1 MTSLEVRVNNA
12 LDDAEE
18 SDLGAVGL
26 HSSDLEIVFDGS
38 DQTVGM
44 RFNNLTIPQS
54 AIITEAYIQFKVD
67 EGASIATNLII
78 SAEATDN
85 SGAFESST
93 QNISS
98 RPRTN
103 ESIAWS
109 PVAWLTIGEAGI
121 DQRTPN
127 LAPVIQEVISRSG
140 WVSGNSLSII
150 IAGSGE
156 RVAES
161 YNGDPGGAPL
171 LHIEYRMDG
180 ATSTPVPTA
189 TNTPVPSPTPTPSGE
204 VASLEVRVNNAL
216 DDAEESDLGAVGL
229 HSSDLEIVFDG
240 SDQTVG
246 MRFNNLTIPQS
257 AIITE
262 AYIQFKVDEGASIA
276 TNLIISAEA
285 TDNSGAFESSAQNI
299 SSRPRTNESIAWSP
313 VAWLTIGEAGIDQRT
328 PNLAPVIQEVIS
340 RSGWVSGNSL
350 SIIIAGS
357 GERVAESYNGDPG
370 GAPLLHIE
378 YQE

>member
-1 MTSLEVRVNNA
+1 M
-12 LDDAEE
+12 
-18 SDLGAVGL
+18 
-26 HSSDLEIVFDGS
+26 
-38 DQTVGM
+38 
-44 RFNNLTIPQS
+44 
-54 AIITEAYIQFKVD
+54 
-67 EGASIATNLII
+67 
-78 SAEATDN
+78 
-85 SGAFESST
+85 
-93 QNISS
+93 
-98 RPRTN
+98 
-103 ESIAWS
+103 
-109 PVAWLTIGEAGI
+109 
-121 DQRTPN
+121 
-127 LAPVIQEVISRSG
+127 
-140 WVSGNSLSII
+140 SGNSLSILI
-150 IAGSGE
+150 TGSGE

-171 LHIEYRMDG
+171 LHVEYRTNG

-189 TNTPVPSPTPTPSGE
+189 TNTPVPSPSPTLSGE
-204 VASLEVRVNNAL
+204 VASFEVRVNNTL
-216 DDAEESDLGAVGL
+216 DDAEESENGAISL
-229 HSSDLEIVFDG
+229 SSTDLEFVYDYG
-240 SDQTVG
+240 DQTVG

-350 SIIIAGS
+350 SIIIVGS